1 MIALYSVTVLP
12 YQLEVF
18 LIFLIMIYT
27 SVKLVC
33 VFNSEDFTKPMQ
45 KNQRDLVSSIIAFG
59 TRQLLLWFNLK
70 CSRRELS
77 WEDVDYKFYLGDNYK
92 DLYVAPR
99 SNIVP
104 TYFINH

>member
-1 MIALYSVTVLP
+1 
-12 YQLEVF
+12 
-18 LIFLIMIYT
+18 
-27 SVKLVC
+27 
-33 VFNSEDFTKPMQ
+33 MQ
-45 KNQRDLVSSIIAFG
+45 KNQRLLVSSIIAFG

-70 CSRRELS
+70 CSLTELS

-99 SNIVP
+99 SNVVP